1 MSKNKALKVINI
13 VLAVLVIN
21 QAGGAFLFGK
31 GIISYS
37 TFEWI
42 HKRAIWV
49 LLAAVVTHLVLNWNW
64 VKANYFTKREK

>member
-1 MSKNKALKVINI
+1 MISKNKALKIVNV
-13 VLAVLVIN
+13 VLAALVVN
-21 QAGGAFLFGK
+21 QIAGALLFGK

-49 LLAAVVTHLVLNWNW
+49 LLAAVLAHLILNWNW
-64 VKANYFTKREK
+64 VKVNYFKKKS